1 MHLSSFFLIALFFG
15 LLLAAGRILG
25 YHLYKVLNPKET
37 PYFSFVIG
45 PFERATYKIAR
56 IDPSHQYSWKGYLA
70 SIAIFSGMGILLML
84 GIVMGQGYLPL
95 NPENVGAPSFA
106 LAVNI
111 AISFITNTDW
121 QSYAPETTLS
131 PFSQMTALTVQNF
144 ISPAVGMCTLAALVR
159 AIATRK
165 PCLLGN
171 FWVDLVRVIYYVLLP
186 LSILAAVFFMSQGVP
201 QNFQKYTHA
210 ATMEGTP
217 QVIVQGPI
225 ASQEAIKLLGSNGG
239 GYTNTNSAHPYE
251 NPTPLS
257 NFVGTFLM
265 LLIPASQICYFGKAI
280 HHKKHG
286 WSLFLGVSLLFVIGM
301 IAMSMREAEQNPIL
315 SLFPIDAALGNM
327 EGKEM
332 RFGVFGSCLFTSGSS
347 ASSTGAIS
355 SNLSSY
361 SPIGSMVALI
371 NIQLGEMIFGGM
383 GSGLYN
389 IILIVLITI
398 YLAGLIAGKAPEYLG
413 KKIEIFDIKMIMCAI
428 LLYIITILGFT
439 AWAAISHWGT
449 SVILNSGPHGFTEVL
464 YAFSS
469 SVGNNGSSLMGR
481 AANTESY
488 NWIISVV
495 MLIGRFVFMIPVLA
509 LADSLSKKKVHPDN
523 EATLP
528 ISGFAFVLLFI
539 TVLLIIGA
547 LSYLP
552 SLIIGPI
559 LEHLLMNEGSLF

>member
-1 MHLSSFFLIALFFG
+1 MHLSSFLQIALFFG
-15 LLLAAGRILG
+15 FLLVSAKALG
-25 YHLYKVLNPKET
+25 SHLYKVLSPEET
-37 PYFSFVIG
+37 PYFSSVIG
-45 PFERATYKIAR
+45 PLERATYKIAR

-70 SIAIFSGMGILLML
+70 SIAIFSGMGMLLML
-84 GIVMGQGYLPL
+84 CILMAQGYLPL
-95 NPENVGAPSFA
+95 NPENIGPPSFA

-111 AISFITNTDW
+111 AISFVSNTDW
-121 QSYAPETTLS
+121 QSYAGETTLS
-131 PFSQMTALTVQNF
+131 TFSQMTALTVQNF

-159 AIATRK
+159 AIATKK
-165 PCLLGN
+165 PSLLGN
-171 FWVDLVRVIYYVLLP
+171 FWVDLIRVTYYVLLP

-201 QNFQKYTHA
+201 QNFQDYTHA
-210 ATMEGTP
+210 TTLEGTT

-239 GYTNTNSAHPYE
+239 GYTTMNSAHPFE

-286 WSLFLGVSLLFVIGM
+286 WSLFLGVSILFVIGM
-301 IAMSMREAEQNPIL
+301 IAMSILEAQPNPIL
-315 SLFPIDAALGNM
+315 SLFPIDGALGNM

-332 RFGVFGSCLFTSGSS
+332 RFGVFASSLFTSASS
-347 ASSTGAIS
+347 ASSTGAMS

-361 SPIGSMVALI
+361 SPIGTMIALI
-371 NIQLGEMIFGGM
+371 NIQLGEVIFGGM

-389 IILIVLITI
+389 IILIVLITV

-428 LLYIITILGFT
+428 LLYTFTILCFT
-439 AWAAISHWGT
+439 AWASISKWGT
-449 SVILNSGPHGFTEVL
+449 SVLVNKGPHGFTEML

-469 SVGNNGSSLMGR
+469 SVGNNGSSLMGKT
-481 AANTESY
+481 ANTVSY

-495 MLIGRFVFMIPVLA
+495 MLIGRFVFMIPILA
-509 LADSLSKKKVHPDN
+509 LADSLSKKKIHPDN

-528 ISGFAFVLLFI
+528 LSGFAFVLLFI
-539 TVLLIIGA
+539 SVLLIIGA

-559 LEHLLMNEGSLF
+559 LEHLLMNEGSVF